1 MEFSQVVLAPYGLHI
16 HRCDVVGSLKSITW
30 ESGMKVA
37 CLTIKCNGE
46 SFLVKRFWI
55 VCFFAFLIG
64 RKAEEEVFSE
74 IASFVEESIR
84 GKLIFSA
91 TIPTPSEVHRSTKH
105 IDKNAIAILK
115 YWRQKWHNYKMAD
128 IAEIFWEYLDL
139 YSNCFSILWKLL
151 AEFQQ
156 WLGNYPNQVH
166 ILLCYQNSEI
176 ACKFSASEILSIKE
190 VWLCACWSWTLT
202 WLIEL
207 RIVNNSLGLNSQK
220 LSDYDWVNWQKNA
233 LLWTNYW
240 ILIIAIV

>member
-1 MEFSQVVLAPYGLHI
+1 MSPSLENWNKFIYLCAQFIWLARL
-16 HRCDVVGSLKSITW
+16 
-30 ESGMKVA
+30 ESGIFTS
-37 CLTIKCNGE
+37 CLGAVWSTYPPMRCSWITKINYLGVWDE
-46 SFLVKRFWI
+46 GGLSDHKMQWGIFFLVKRFWI
-55 VCFFAFLIG
+55 VFCFFAFLIG

-105 IDKNAIAILK
+105 IDKNALAILK

-156 WLGNYPNQVH
+156 WFGNYPRQVFCCVIKTLKLH
-166 ILLCYQNSEI
+166 ANFLHQ
-176 ACKFSASEILSIKE
+176 KF
-190 VWLCACWSWTLT
+190 CW
-202 WLIEL
+202 
-207 RIVNNSLGLNSQK
+207 
-220 LSDYDWVNWQKNA
+220 
-233 LLWTNYW
+233 
-240 ILIIAIV
+240 